1 METIVNEVK
10 VTYRKKYVSNQTIHS
25 SNESWKLFKT
35 VFNTDTI
42 ELLEEMNVILL
53 DKANHPIGVFRASV
67 GGTHSTIVDI
77 KLILSIALKCMA
89 HGIIIAHNHPSG
101 TLLPSSEDMR
111 VTRDLQ
117 QACSIVGINFF
128 DHIIMTAED
137 KYYSFADER
146 ML

>member
-10 VTYRKKYVSNQTIHS
+10 VTYRKKYVSSQTIHS
-25 SNESWKLFKT
+25 SFECWKLFKS
-35 VFNTDTI
+35 VFNRDTI
-42 ELLEEMNVILL
+42 ELVEELNVILL
-53 DKANHPIGVFRASV
+53 DKANHPIGVFKASL

-89 HGIIIAHNHPSG
+89 HGIFIAHNHPSG
-101 TLLPSSEDMR
+101 KLLPSSEDLKI
-111 VTRDLQ
+111 TRDLQ
-117 QACSIVGINFF
+117 LACDTVGINLL
-128 DHIIMTAED
+128 DHIIMTAGD